1 MADKSKRLHTFFYGI
16 LVYCD
21 KMSTNTQ
28 IIQTSGNVT
37 FFNITAS
44 PRDDRDMNVDMI
56 FEPPLVY
63 PRSLDWTKHLQ
74 EVRNQGVQGTSLAHA
89 GACILEWRERKLN
102 KKTMQFSPQF
112 LYNNRENQRHMFMC
126 GRDLMYTLKNIGCC
140 VFLNNSWSK
149 KT

>member
-1 MADKSKRLHTFFYGI
+1 MQQIKVYTYRPRFARPKYLPYMADKSKRLYTFFYGI

-28 IIQTSGNVT
+28 IIQTSSNVT

-89 GACILEWRERKLN
+89 GACILEWRETNLCKKRK
-102 KKTMQFSPQF
+102 
-112 LYNNRENQRHMFMC
+112 Y
-126 GRDLMYTLKNIGCC
+126 
-140 VFLNNSWSK
+140 WSAICFG
-149 KT
+149 